1 MVKNL
6 VTYNLNMHALANGV
20 PKYGKQND
28 KIEGTTRHINSKDR
42 RHEHHDQP
50 T

>member
-1 MVKNL
+1 MVKYL
-6 VTYNLNMHALANGV
+6 VKHNLNIRAPTNGV
-20 PKYGKQND
+20 PKYMRQND

-42 RHEHHDQP
+42 RLEHHDQP